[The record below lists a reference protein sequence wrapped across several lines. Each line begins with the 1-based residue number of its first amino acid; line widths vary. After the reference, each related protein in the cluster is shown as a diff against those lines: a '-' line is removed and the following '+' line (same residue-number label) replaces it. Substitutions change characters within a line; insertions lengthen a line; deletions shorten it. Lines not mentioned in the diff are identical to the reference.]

1 MERQR
6 FLKYLKQPETLD
18 LAACEELRAMLQ
30 KYPYLGVVKA
40 MIAIATNNESDNDAY
55 AEIQEA
61 AVNVPDRELFRKIL
75 LRAKQK
81 CIVSQE
87 TQHYDNVVIEEQ
99 ELDEHTNLKGRGSV
113 ISEKMFIIPEIDLSS
128 THEELSAEMA
138 YLEEKRKSLDE
149 LKEMIAARLRELEAE
164 RQGVVD
170 DENKEKKLTKKEI
183 IEKFIAENPSISRP
197 KAEFFNPISVAQNS
211 ITDQEEIV
219 SETLAGIYIK
229 QGHKEKAISVYKKL
243 SLKYPEKSVYFAGLI
258 EALKKEVKQ

>member
-6 FLKYLKQPETLD
+6 FLKYLRQPETLG
-18 LAACEELRAMLQ
+18 LAACDELRAVLQ
-30 KYPYLGVVKA
+30 EYPYLGIVKA
-40 MIAIATNNESDNDAY
+40 MIAIATFNEDGNESF
-55 AEIQEA
+55 AEIKEA
-61 AVNVPDRELFRKIL
+61 AISIPDRELFRKTLFQAKDRYLIL
-75 LRAKQK
+75 
-81 CIVSQE
+81 QE
-87 TQHYDNVVIEEQ
+87 TKHTENTITEDQDIV
-99 ELDEHTNLKGRGSV
+99 EHTNLKGRNSV

-164 RQGVVD
+164 KQGVVD
-170 DENKEKKLTKKEI
+170 DEKKEKKLTKKEI

-229 QGHKEKAISVYKKL
+229 QGHKEKAISVYRKL
-243 SLKYPEKSVYFAGLI
+243 CLKYPEKSVYFAGLI